1 MDKFGTKTYN
11 FQFKLKFVTKTN
23 SNMQSSMVIFN
34 FSVFDQKYHFWKNL
48 VQKMKIFSLTLIWV
62 GVFLPLCWFSLNNS
76 ETIKAVNL
84 VFCSINFLLETFMPN
99 LVSLTCPSLQILD
112 RTQAK
117 VFPIFEFLVKSLN
130 KNGHNSETSN
140 HINKHL
146 QKNYT

>member
-1 MDKFGTKTYN
+1 
-11 FQFKLKFVTKTN
+11 
-23 SNMQSSMVIFN
+23 MQSSMVMFN
-34 FSVFDQKYHFWKNL
+34 FSVL
-48 VQKMKIFSLTLIWV
+48 WV

-76 ETIKAVNL
+76 EKIKAVNL

-112 RTQAK
+112 RTQTK

-140 HINKHL
+140 HIDKKLAKKLHL
-146 QKNYT
+146 TREIWQRKKNWQWRCVSKLWRHHIFSN